1 MFESQ
6 LCHVL
11 RAEPWAK
18 DLASLSLSFP
28 TYKQEAAGRRAWL
41 MRAEEKVFMVSPKA
55 ETQCFKVYLEDH
67 QHQNPCLEC
76 RSQAASRDI
85 DCVVWGLD
93 LGICILLEFDNP

>member
-28 TYKQEAAGRRAWL
+28 TYKKEATGRRAWL
-41 MRAEEKVFMVSPKA
+41 MWAEEEVFMVSPKA
-55 ETQCFKVYLEDH
+55 ETLYF
-67 QHQNPCLEC
+67 
-76 RSQAASRDI
+76 
-85 DCVVWGLD
+85 
-93 LGICILLEFDNP
+93 

>member
-28 TYKQEAAGRRAWL
+28 TYKKEATGRRARL
-41 MRAEEKVFMVSPKA
+41 MQAEEEVFMVSPEA
-55 ETQCFKVYLEDH
+55 ETLCF
-67 QHQNPCLEC
+67 
-76 RSQAASRDI
+76 
-85 DCVVWGLD
+85 
-93 LGICILLEFDNP
+93 